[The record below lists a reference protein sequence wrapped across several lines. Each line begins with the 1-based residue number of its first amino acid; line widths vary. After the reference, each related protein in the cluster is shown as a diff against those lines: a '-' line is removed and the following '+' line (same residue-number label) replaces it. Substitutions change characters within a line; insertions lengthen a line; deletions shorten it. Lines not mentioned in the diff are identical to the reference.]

1 MASLT
6 PDEMFAA
13 GHSGNYLLD
22 PKTGKRTL
30 LEDPEPTT
38 AAPKDGPVRRK
49 QSDSDQ
55 AGGDLRG

>member
-13 GHSGNYLLD
+13 GHSGSYLLD

-30 LEDPEPTT
+30 IQDPEPT
-38 AAPKDGPVRRK
+38 AAPTDGKICRK
-49 QSDSDQ
+49 RPDSDQ
-55 AGGDLRG
+55 GRDDLRG

>member
-1 MASLT
+1 MTSLT

-38 AAPKDGPVRRK
+38 AAPNDGKICRK
-49 QSDSDQ
+49 RPDSD
-55 AGGDLRG
+55 

>member
-1 MASLT
+1 MPSLN

-38 AAPKDGPVRRK
+38 AASNDGKICRK
-49 QSDSDQ
+49 RPDSDQ
-55 AGGDLRG
+55 VRDDLRG